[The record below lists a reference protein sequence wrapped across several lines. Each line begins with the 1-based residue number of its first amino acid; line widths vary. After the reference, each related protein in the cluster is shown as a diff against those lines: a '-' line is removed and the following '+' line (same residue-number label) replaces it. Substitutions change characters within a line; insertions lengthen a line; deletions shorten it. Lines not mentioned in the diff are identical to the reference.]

1 MERRFVLHCGLLGSP
16 ESLGLDRAAM
26 AAILISA
33 LRVPRR
39 PFTAVTT
46 ALLSSHM
53 DLCHRYPGLNP
64 LSLSKIR
71 SLDRDR
77 AVAIPDGH
85 VSATSTRLRYCRTTR
100 CFPRRLRTPLIDR
113 PSSRFSSYERQR
125 PRLAFVPSIHSLK
138 TRTPS
143 EQLSVPGV
151 QITCSQH
158 AV

>member
-1 MERRFVLHCGLLGSP
+1 MKRLFVLHSGLLGSP

-77 AVAIPDGH
+77 AVAIPDDH

-100 CFPRRLRTPLIDR
+100 CFPRRLRTPLIDSTIMMILILR
-113 PSSRFSSYERQR
+113 KATSATGLCTIDPLTE
-125 PRLAFVPSIHSLK
+125 K
-138 TRTPS
+138 TYPVRTTICPWGPDHMFPL
-143 EQLSVPGV
+143 E
-151 QITCSQH
+151 
-158 AV
+158 